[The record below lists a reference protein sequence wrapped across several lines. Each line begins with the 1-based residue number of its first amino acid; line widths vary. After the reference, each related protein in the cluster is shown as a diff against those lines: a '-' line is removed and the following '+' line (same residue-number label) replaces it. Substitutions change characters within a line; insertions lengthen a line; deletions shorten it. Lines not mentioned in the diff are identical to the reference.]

1 MATLINDTD
10 TSAEYAATAGQTTF
24 AYTWWAYRAEDLAVY
39 VNGAIKTL
47 TTDYTVSQVQV
58 TTGGNVVFTS
68 GLIEGDEVV
77 IFLNPA
83 IQRQTNFQTSGSI
96 TADALNLELAYLVS
110 LCQYLKDQTDRAF
123 KFAPGAALGSITTEV
138 DFDSLKGKV
147 LGFNSTTG
155 QPQAVEPTFA
165 GMASTDEL
173 NVTSGVI
180 NIETAASPVVNFYNT
195 DAAADEK
202 RFRIFTTNALIVFQ
216 TRDDAD
222 SAGNSFM
229 IASRTGTTVDE
240 VEINATLIDIN
251 GNVDIS
257 GSLAKGSGSFKIDH
271 PLKPDTHHLLHSF
284 VEAPQADLIYSGMVD
299 LVAGTAVIDIDL
311 AIGMSAGTFDALCR
325 DARVFTSNES
335 GWDAVKGTL
344 TAGVLTIQCQNI
356 SSTDTIS
363 WMVVATR
370 KDTHIM
376 QTDWTDENGYVI
388 LEPEK

>member
-1 MATLINDTD
+1 MAETTISALPSATIASGDVVVGNQSGTTKKLTVGSAAAYDADQDLNTTDAVTFATVNTGQGNNELYAMNQAVRTTD
-10 TSAEYAATAGQTTF
+10 T
-24 AYTWWAYRAEDLAVY
+24 
-39 VNGAIKTL
+39 
-47 TTDYTVSQVQV
+47 
-58 TTGGNVVFTS
+58 
-68 GLIEGDEVV
+68 
-77 IFLNPA
+77 
-83 IQRQTNFQTSGSI
+83 
-96 TADALNLELAYLVS
+96 
-110 LCQYLKDQTDRAF
+110 
-123 KFAPGAALGSITTEV
+123 
-138 DFDSLKGKV
+138 
-147 LGFNSTTG
+147 
-155 QPQAVEPTFA
+155 PTFA
-165 GMASTDEL
+165 GITSTDEL

-180 NIETAASPVVNFYNT
+180 NIETSASPIVNFYNT
-195 DAAADEK
+195 DAATDEK

-216 TRDDAD
+216 TMDDAG

-284 VEAPQADLIYSGMVD
+284 VEAPQADLIYSGTVD

-311 AIGMSAGTFDALCR
+311 AIGTSAGTFDALCR

-335 GWDAVKGTL
+335 GWDAVKSTL
-344 TAGVLTIQCQNI
+344 TAGVLTIQCQNT
-356 SSTDTIS
+356 SSTDTVS